1 MQQFTTHICIFIWSH
16 HSVTSNIYL
25 TGDRMHRQEY
35 HLSVPLRI
43 GRGRKKNIID
53 VSFFEFFCPHWIIL
67 LNWLLLF
74 GYPFSFPSE
83 LSVILVKFWLDRNS
97 TNLFLLY
104 INSNAFRKSSLSYCS
119 SWTWTAVVNVLF
131 LIFFH
136 EEFRDL
142 KGVYQRSTDNTM
154 ANRKKNSKGQTSIYK
169 KYI

>member
-1 MQQFTTHICIFIWSH
+1 MYRLFIMQQFTTHICIFIWSH

-25 TGDRMHRQEY
+25 TGGRMHRQEY

-43 GRGRKKNIID
+43 GRGRKKTIID

-104 INSNAFRKSSLSYCS
+104 IQKIISVILFIMNLDSGGKCPIFNIF
-119 SWTWTAVVNVLF
+119 SWRV
-131 LIFFH
+131 
-136 EEFRDL
+136 
-142 KGVYQRSTDNTM
+142 
-154 ANRKKNSKGQTSIYK
+154 
-169 KYI
+169 